1 MRDVER
7 RLMNKRMAAV
17 MMVVTFAIGFLIS
30 SISLAEKDEG
40 QDDIYKELELFS
52 DTVSIIRSDYVEEP
66 KSKDLIYGALK
77 GMLSALDPYSQFMD
91 PDAYNEMKVETEGEF
106 GGIGIEITIKDDL
119 LTIISPID
127 GTPAYKVG
135 LKAGDKI
142 VKINGKITRDLTLIE
157 SVKILR
163 GKPGTD
169 VEVTVLR
176 EKERK
181 LLDFT
186 ITRSIIKLE
195 SIKRSEI
202 IKDDIG
208 YVRLVEFQEKT
219 KRDLE
224 TSLRKLEKQ
233 GMKGLILDLRNNP
246 GGLLN
251 AAVDVSDKFLEEDKV
266 IVSTKGRVENQNFIF
281 KSKGRKKHLTYPMVI
296 LINGGSASASEI
308 VAGAMQDHK
317 RGIIIGTKSFGKGS
331 VQTVMPLSDGS
342 AVRLTT
348 SKYFTP
354 SGQAIREDGITP
366 DIIVEYKETPRVEEE
381 GKEAIFDDLLEEKK
395 DEKVEKPEQKKEEKK
410 EYDNQILSAVDVLK
424 GIIIYGEK

>member
-1 MRDVER
+1 MRDIER
-7 RLMNKRMAAV
+7 RFMNKRIAAL
-17 MMVVTFAIGFLIS
+17 MVVVSFAIGFLIS
-30 SISLAEKDEG
+30 NISLAEKNEG

-91 PDAYNEMKVETEGEF
+91 PDTYNEMKVETEGEF
-106 GGIGIEITIKDDL
+106 GGIGIEITIKDNL
-119 LTIISPID
+119 LTIIAPID
-127 GTPAYKVG
+127 DTPAYKVG

-142 VKINGKITRDLTLIE
+142 VKIDGKITRDLTLIE
-157 SVKILR
+157 AVKMLR

-176 EKERK
+176 EEERR

-195 SIKRSEI
+195 SIKRSDI
-202 IKDDIG
+202 VKDDIG
-208 YVRLVEFQEKT
+208 YIRLVEFQEKT
-219 KRDLE
+219 QGDLE
-224 TSLRKLEKQ
+224 ANLRKLEKK
-233 GMKGLILDLRNNP
+233 GMKGFILDLRNNP

-266 IVSTKGRVENQNFIF
+266 IVSIKGRVKNQDFTF
-281 KSKGRKKHLTYPMVI
+281 KSKGRQKHLGYPMVI

-308 VAGAMQDHK
+308 VAGAIQDHK
-317 RGIIIGTKSFGKGS
+317 RGIIMGTKSFGKGS
-331 VQTVMPLSDGS
+331 VQTVVPLSDGS

-354 SGQAIREDGITP
+354 SGKAILKDGITP
-366 DIIVEYKETPRVEEE
+366 DIVVEYKESEKIQE
-381 GKEAIFDDLLEEKK
+381 GNKGDVFDELLEEKK
-395 DEKVEKPEQKKEEKK
+395 PDKVKKPDDKEKK